1 MLKKLWWKIYNVY
14 KNTREKRLIR
24 SYKKKYP
31 DYVDDEYNRGNLK
44 FIWGIKSYDDMSSSY
59 ANMWTMNDIEIV
71 YDRDTKQYMLGIET
85 SYLFDDIQA
94 DCEYYKRLLD
104 YFTQYMNDNRLSTEP
119 HYCPFFANLDMRFE
133 ADSIEEL
140 YTRFKIVVTGFY
152 NIFAEE
158 RTREEQYNDE

>member
-1 MLKKLWWKIYNVY
+1 MKKLLWNIDLRLENIKHKIMS
-14 KNTREKRLIR
+14 R
-24 SYKKKYP
+24 KYAKQYS
-31 DYVDDEYNRGNLK
+31 DYADDEYNDGSLK
-44 FIWGIKSYDDMSSSY
+44 FIWGIKSYDDLSDSD
-59 ANMWTMNDIEIV
+59 ANLYTMNDIEIV

-104 YFTQYMNDNRLSTEP
+104 YFTQYMNDNGLSTEP

-152 NIFAEE
+152 NVFAEE